1 MNQTMSMYS
10 LFKCLVSFHILA
22 ILLLIRSASS
32 LNLTND
38 YLHHKCRVSQGK
50 YLPGSQYEKDLNS
63 IIRTAATDDFID
75 GFIHISNGEDINS
88 TTIIFQC
95 RGDSY
100 KSKCVSCFSTAVAG
114 FRSRCPRNKG
124 GTIWYDQCFLDV
136 NMINLHAPRRMNY
149 ENTFSMHNS
158 NNVRGNTNS
167 FNKKTT
173 DFLHNLIVKADTTDV
188 DGLNFLYYAAGELR
202 LGEKTLYAMV
212 QCAKD
217 ILSCKDCLKWS
228 IRELSKCC
236 DGKQGGR
243 VLSTSCNLRYELYP
257 FLRT

>member
-1 MNQTMSMYS
+1 MYS

-38 YLHHKCRVSQGK
+38 YLHHKCRMASYTFLMVRISIPPPSYSNVAVTLTNPSASPVFPPQS
-50 YLPGSQYEKDLNS
+50 PG
-63 IIRTAATDDFID
+63 
-75 GFIHISNGEDINS
+75 
-88 TTIIFQC
+88 
-95 RGDSY
+95 
-100 KSKCVSCFSTAVAG
+100 
-114 FRSRCPRNKG
+114 CPRNKG